1 MDKSPTT
8 LSRTFLS
15 DTAGEHLHRRFIS
28 LRSDDTVAEAIAHIQ
43 RQDVDQSIV
52 YFYVLDD
59 QRRLAGV
66 VPVRRLLFA
75 NPAAKIAD
83 IMIKEVVSV
92 PETISIA
99 DAGATLLEYKL
110 LALPVVDADNR
121 MLGVLDLSHFTED
134 ALDTLSMVRR
144 PQTDRFF
151 QLLGLHISLNRHV
164 SPWAQ
169 FRERF
174 PWLLCNVASGL
185 MCAVIASFYELLIQQ
200 IVLLAMFMTVVLALA
215 ESVSMQAMTIALQA
229 MDVRHFSWGVVR
241 RFLTKEM
248 ATGLLLGV
256 GCGVLIGAV
265 AFVWKG
271 RFWPSVSICASVTLA
286 ILTACALGILI
297 PSLIRAF
304 RMDPKIAAGPIV
316 LACADVATLLF
327 YFGMMNV
334 LADGL

>member
-1 MDKSPTT
+1 M
-8 LSRTFLS
+8 
-15 DTAGEHLHRRFIS
+15 HRRFVS
-28 LRSDDTVAEAIAHIQ
+28 LTSQATTAEAIAQI
-43 RQDVDQSIV
+43 RQQEIDQQIV

-59 QRRLAGV
+59 DQRLVGV
-66 VPVRRLLFA
+66 VPVRKLLFEKPDTRIA
-75 NPAAKIAD
+75 EMMIAD
-83 IMIKEVVSV
+83 VVSV
-92 PETISIA
+92 SQDTSIA
-99 DAGATLLEYKL
+99 DAGAILLEHKL
-110 LALPVVDADNR
+110 LAVPVVDADGK

-164 SPWAQ
+164 SSRAQ

-174 PWLLCNVASGL
+174 PWLLCNIASGL
-185 MCAVIASFYELLIQQ
+185 LCAAIASFYELLIQQ

-229 MDVRHFSWGVVR
+229 MDTRHFSWSVVR

-248 ATGLLLGV
+248 AAGLLLGV
-256 GCGVLIGAV
+256 GCGLLIGAA

-271 RFWPSVSICASVTLA
+271 QLAQSISISLSVSLA
-286 ILTACALGILI
+286 ILTACTLGVLI
-297 PSLIRAF
+297 PSLIRAV

-316 LACADVATLLF
+316 LACADIATLLF
-327 YFGMMNV
+327 YFGLMKLM
-334 LADGL
+334 AT

>member
-1 MDKSPTT
+1 MGKSPATFNRT
-8 LSRTFLS
+8 LLS
-15 DTAGEHLHRRFIS
+15 DAACEHLHRQFIS
-28 LRSDDTVAEAIAHIQ
+28 LRSEDTVAQALAHIQ
-43 RQDVDQSIV
+43 RQDVDQPIV

-66 VPVRRLLFA
+66 VPVRKLLFA
-75 NPAAKIAD
+75 SPTAKIAD
-83 IMIKEVVSV
+83 IMIQEVVSV

-110 LALPVVDADNR
+110 LALPVVDADGK
-121 MLGVLDLSHFTED
+121 MLGVLDLNHFTED
-134 ALDTLSMVRR
+134 ALDTLSMVQR

-151 QLLGLHISLNRHV
+151 QMLGLHISLNRHV

-185 MCAVIASFYELLIQQ
+185 MCAVIVSFYELLIQQ

-248 ATGLLLGV
+248 ATGLLLGI
-256 GCGVLIGAV
+256 GCGVLIGAA

-271 RFWPSVSICASVTLA
+271 RLVQSVSITISVMLA
-286 ILTACALGILI
+286 ILTACALGALI

-327 YFGMMNV
+327 YFGMMSL
-334 LADGL
+334 LANGL